1 MASLAAI
8 LQASRL
14 PMLEARILAAHA
26 LGVERVWISAHEKEE
41 LEANRQPGIEALF
54 GRRRAGEPVAYLTGE
69 REFYGLS
76 LEITPAVLI
85 PRPETEL
92 LVERAI
98 ALLAEGTTV
107 VDLGTGSGAIAI
119 ALALNC
125 PEAQVSA
132 CEASDV
138 ALAVARANAARHG
151 ARLRLV
157 KSDWFAGLHG
167 ERFDLVVSNPP
178 YIALDDPHLLQGD
191 LRFEPPEALVAGK
204 SGLECIDA
212 IAVVAR
218 DHLHPGGWLL
228 LEHGYDQGEACVQL
242 LERLGY
248 ANVSDHR
255 DLSDNARVVQ
265 AQFDP
270 AFGRG

>member
-1 MASLAAI
+1 MAGLGAI
-8 LQASRL
+8 LKASRL

-26 LGVERVWISAHEKEE
+26 LGVERVWISAHEKDEPG
-41 LEANRQPGIEALF
+41 ANGLRDIEALYS
-54 GRRRAGEPVAYLTGE
+54 RRRAGEPIAYLTGE

-76 LEITPAVLI
+76 LAITPAVLI

-92 LVERAI
+92 LVDRAI
-98 ALLAEGTTV
+98 PLLREGGRAL
-107 VDLGTGSGAIAI
+107 DLGTGSGAIAL

-125 PEAQVSA
+125 PMAEISA
-132 CEASDV
+132 CDASDA
-138 ALAVARANAARHG
+138 ALAVARANTARHG
-151 ARLRLV
+151 AHLRLL
-157 KSDWFAGLHG
+157 KSDWFAGLQG

-178 YIALDDPHLLQGD
+178 YITLDDPHLFEGD
-191 LRFEPPEALVAGK
+191 LRFEPREALVAGK
-204 SGLECIDA
+204 RGLECIDA

-228 LEHGYDQGEACVQL
+228 LEHGYDQGEACVRL

-248 ANVSDHR
+248 TQVSDHR
-255 DLSDNARVVQ
+255 DLAENARVVQ

-270 AFGRG
+270 AVARR

>member
-1 MASLAAI
+1 MASLVAI

-41 LEANRQPGIEALF
+41 LDANRQTGIEALF
-54 GRRRAGEPVAYLTGE
+54 RRRRAGEPVAYLTGE

-98 ALLAEGTTV
+98 ALLDEGTTV

-125 PEAQVSA
+125 PAAQVSA

-167 ERFDLVVSNPP
+167 QRFDLVVSNPP

-218 DHLHPGGWLL
+218 EHLHPGGWLL